1 MAANH
6 ELGGCSTRVLVVDT
20 NPQEAPAT
28 SAKVSAAPFGT
39 ARCNPP
45 KISHGGEK
53 FLSFSGEKK
62 RRTNRPTQRQFKR
75 V

>member
-1 MAANH
+1 MAVNH
-6 ELGGCSTRVLVVDT
+6 ELGAGSTRVLAADT
-20 NPQEAPAT
+20 DLQEVPTT

-45 KISHGGEK
+45 KISYGGEK
-53 FLSFSGEKK
+53 FLTFSGES
-62 RRTNRPTQRQFKR
+62 RCTNRPTQRQFKR

>member
-1 MAANH
+1 MAVNH
-6 ELGGCSTRVLVVDT
+6 ELGACSTRVLAADT
-20 NPQEAPAT
+20 DPQEAPRTTAKM
-28 SAKVSAAPFGT
+28 SAEPFGT

-45 KISHGGEK
+45 KISYGGEK
-53 FLSFSGEKK
+53 FLTFSGDN